1 MISGVHEGSAR
12 TSSRFHCL
20 PAFFVGVP
28 GQLEQQ
34 EALKQM
40 HVILR
45 FSQNHFFGHVF
56 VCCSILFSP
65 FSQAEVNG

>member
-45 FSQNHFFGHVF
+45 FSQNHFFGARFRV
-56 VCCSILFSP
+56 LFNTFLTFFPSG
-65 FSQAEVNG
+65 S